1 VDEVEGVGQVTP
13 KQRAIIREM
22 FGGRCAYCGIEL
34 PEKGWHA
41 DHVEPIVR
49 QSKWV
54 PGPHGLGK
62 FVKTGKCDR
71 PDNERADNYFPSCA
85 KCNIEKRDSSIEIFR
100 RGLERKIG
108 TLRDYSAAFRHAERY
123 GMVTVVKE
131 KITFYFET
139 LGDAAV
145 EEPQVVATTRI
156 SA

>member
-1 VDEVEGVGQVTP
+1 LSP
-13 KQRAIIREM
+13 KQRAIVREM
-22 FGGRCAYCGIEL
+22 FGGRCAYCGVEL
-34 PEKGWHA
+34 PEKGWHV

-49 QSKWV
+49 ESKWV
-54 PGPHGLGK
+54 YDKDGRGK
-62 FVKTGKCDR
+62 FLKTGNCDR
-71 PDNERADNYFPSCA
+71 PENNREGNYFPSCA

-139 LGDAAV
+139 LGDAVV
-145 EEPQVVATTRI
+145 EEPLVFATNRI
-156 SA
+156 SD